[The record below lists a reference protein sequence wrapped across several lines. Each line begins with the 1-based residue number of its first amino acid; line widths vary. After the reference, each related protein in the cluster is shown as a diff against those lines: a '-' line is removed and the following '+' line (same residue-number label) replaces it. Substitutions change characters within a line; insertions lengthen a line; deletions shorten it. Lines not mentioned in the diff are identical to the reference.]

1 MLTSDLTNWW
11 NDACQSFCTIVKKG
25 DLKRNVPCMAQICMA
40 MSIWQKMLKRIK
52 TM

>member
-11 NDACQSFCTIVKKG
+11 NDACQSFCAIVKKG
-25 DLKRNVPCMAQICMA
+25 DLKRNVPCMAQIWMA
-40 MSIWQKMLKRIK
+40 IWQQMLKQIK